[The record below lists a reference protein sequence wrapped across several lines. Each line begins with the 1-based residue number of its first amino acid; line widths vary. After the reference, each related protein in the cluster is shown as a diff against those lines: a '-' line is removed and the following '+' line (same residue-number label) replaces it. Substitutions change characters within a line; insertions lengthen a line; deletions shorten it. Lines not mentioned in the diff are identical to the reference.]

1 MQADAA
7 KPRIVYVLPN
17 YDPATGSHFF
27 HIREL
32 LASSAPE
39 LDIFLVIERGAAGAL
54 APGLPFYI
62 QKFSFAPLR
71 FAELIFV
78 LLRERF
84 RGRRYFYAHYSFYG
98 GIASWLIAR
107 ISGGRAYYWNCGM
120 PWLYRRPLLEEAVFR
135 FVLRHAILVT
145 GTDGIAR
152 EYAKR
157 YRLRRERIRVLP
169 NWITVSRFADG
180 GGREEA
186 RNKIGLAPDAAVIL
200 FVHRLSR
207 RKGAHLIP
215 DIAAEVT
222 KTLKNAIF
230 VVAGDGP
237 ERKNLELRIKNLG
250 LGGQARIEGEV
261 PHREIAIYFRAAD
274 VFIMPSEEEGFPHVL
289 LEAMASGI
297 PYAASDVGGVKDITP
312 AVLHDYVV
320 ASGDVKAFSRRIL
333 ALLQKDPESR
343 AGISDA
349 LKAHARKFDTAGA
362 VPQFVKLFQL

>member
-7 KPRIVYVLPN
+7 KPRIVYALPN

-27 HIREL
+27 HICEL
-32 LASSAPE
+32 LAAAAPE
-39 LDIFLVIERGAAGAL
+39 LDIFLVIERASADPRVL
-54 APGLPFYI
+54 GLPFYV
-62 QKFSFAPLR
+62 QRFSLPPFR
-71 FAELIFV
+71 FAELFFV

-84 RGRRYFYAHYSFYG
+84 RGRRYFYTHYSFYG
-98 GIASWLIAR
+98 GIASWLVAR

-120 PWLYRRPLLEEAVFR
+120 PWLYRRTFFKEAVFR
-135 FVLRHAILVT
+135 FVLRRTVLVT

-157 YRLRRERIRVLP
+157 YRIRRERIIVFP
-169 NWITVSRFADG
+169 NWITVSRFAG

-186 RNKIGLAPDAAVIL
+186 RNALGLASDAAVIL

-222 KTLKNAIF
+222 KTFKSAIF
-230 VVAGDGP
+230 VVAGNGP
-237 ERKNLELRIKNLG
+237 ERKNLELKIKNLG
-250 LGGQARIEGEV
+250 LSNRVRIEGEV
-261 PHREIAIYFRAAD
+261 PHREIAGYFRAAD
-274 VFIMPSEEEGFPHVL
+274 VLIMPSEEEGFPHVL

-312 AVLHDYVV
+312 AVLRDCVI
-320 ASGDVKAFSRRIL
+320 APGDIKAFSLRIL

-343 AGISDA
+343 AVISDA
-349 LKAHARKFDTAGA
+349 LKAHALKFDTAGA
-362 VPQFVKLFQL
+362 VPRFIKLFQQ